1 MSNLG
6 DNLKKER
13 EKNNFTQEHLAKLI
27 GVKPNTI
34 WRWESG
40 DRVPRIGMLNTLA
53 SLFGTTVSY
62 LTRDTTDDMT
72 LTEQKS
78 PSVITQPPVQH
89 AAPIPHDEL
98 PPNVKKIRG
107 KTYMEGV
114 ALDTLAH
121 QLRDRLIIELFENDE
136 KTREEI
142 KDTLHDCLRLYADH
156 EVSHKTA

>member
-6 DNLKKER
+6 DNLRNER
-13 EKNNFTQEHLAKLI
+13 EKNGFTQEHLAKLV

-40 DRVPRIGMLNTLA
+40 DRIPRVHTLNKIAKLYGVTL
-53 SLFGTTVSY
+53 SY
-62 LTRDTTDDMT
+62 LTRDTVDATT
-72 LTEQKS
+72 LAEQKS
-78 PSVITQPPVQH
+78 QLVITPPPAQH
-89 AAPIPHDEL
+89 TAPILHDEL

-107 KTYMEGV
+107 KTYMDGV

-142 KDTLHDCLRLYADH
+142 KDTLHDCLRLYTDH
-156 EVSHKTA
+156 EVDHKTA

>member
-1 MSNLG
+1 MSTLG

-34 WRWESG
+34 WRWDSG
-40 DRVPRIGMLNTLA
+40 DRIPRVGTLHKLA
-53 SLFGTTVSY
+53 KLYGTTISF
-62 LTRDTTDDMT
+62 LTRDNDNELDASCP
-72 LTEQKS
+72 LESYAQS
-78 PSVITQPPVQH
+78 PHDIASLV
-89 AAPIPHDEL
+89 AKDEL

-107 KTYMEGV
+107 KTYMDGV
-114 ALDTLAH
+114 ALDTLVH

-142 KDTLHDCLRLYADH
+142 KDTLHDCLRLYTDH